1 MFRVTATVT
10 LAWLLAAFGSAP
22 VDEAQVPVTPPA
34 PQNCTAPE
42 HRQFDFWIGE
52 WEVTAGDQPAGTNR
66 IAEDLKG
73 CVLVEQWTA
82 KGGGRG
88 SSLNF
93 YDRRTR
99 AWHQTWIDEQGG
111 ALRLEGGLRDGAMV
125 LQSEPQPD
133 AKGVPTIQRIT
144 WSPGTEGSVRQHWES
159 SRDGGATW
167 TTVFDGRYVKSR

>member
-1 MFRVTATVT
+1 MLRVTAAVV
-10 LAWLLAAFGSAP
+10 LAWLLAASGSAP
-22 VDEAQVPVTPPA
+22 QGAAQVPVTPPA

-42 HRQFDFWIGE
+42 HRQFDFWIGD
-52 WEVTAGDQPAGTNR
+52 WEVTVGGQPAGTNR

-111 ALRLEGGLRDGAMV
+111 ALRLEG
-125 LQSEPQPD
+125 
-133 AKGVPTIQRIT
+133 
-144 WSPGTEGSVRQHWES
+144 
-159 SRDGGATW
+159 
-167 TTVFDGRYVKSR
+167 